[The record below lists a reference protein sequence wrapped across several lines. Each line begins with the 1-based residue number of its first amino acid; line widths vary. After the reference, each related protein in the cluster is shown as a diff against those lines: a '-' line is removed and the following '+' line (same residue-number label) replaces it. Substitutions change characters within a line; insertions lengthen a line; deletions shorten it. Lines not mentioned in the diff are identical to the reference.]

1 MESLEGPSVKFFLDT
16 ANLDELRK
24 GASWGIVDGVT
35 TNPTLIAKEGRAL
48 EEQVRKICDIVDGDI
63 SAEVVATEFAA
74 IVEEGRRLAKIHKN
88 VVVKCPL
95 TRDGIRG
102 TAALSKE
109 GIRVNVTLCFSPGQA
124 LLAAKAGA
132 YFISP
137 FVGRLDDVG
146 STGMDLVRSII
157 EIYKNY
163 GFKTQV
169 LAASLRSPTH
179 VIDAALAGAH
189 IGTMPFKVLDMLFNH
204 PLTDKGLDQF
214 LKDYNKVFQETPV
227 AG

>member
-1 MESLEGPSVKFFLDT
+1 MKFFLDT

-157 EIYKNY
+157 QIYKNY